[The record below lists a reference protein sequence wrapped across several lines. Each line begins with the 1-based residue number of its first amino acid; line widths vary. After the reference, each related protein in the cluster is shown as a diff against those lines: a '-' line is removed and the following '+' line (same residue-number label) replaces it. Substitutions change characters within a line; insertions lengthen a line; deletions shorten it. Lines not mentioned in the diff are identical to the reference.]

1 VIDVGVGGLSGVPS
15 GQERDPVWDN
25 LADAASATVT
35 ASRALLGMIAAS
47 LAPVL
52 EQVSP
57 PQFRVLVLLSVLG
70 SMRIGVL
77 AQRLGVHQS
86 TVTRTVERLTAAGF
100 VCRTRNPDNGREVWV
115 EATVHGQAL
124 VRTVTERRY
133 QDAVATLSRLTPAER
148 GVVIA
153 GMALYAS
160 AAGEPTVESLA
171 NLGG

>member
-1 VIDVGVGGLSGVPS
+1 MPGSPLGESPLGEEHDSA
-15 GQERDPVWDN
+15 WDN
-25 LADAASATVT
+25 LAEAATATVT

-57 PQFRVLVLLSVLG
+57 PQFRVLVLLSVFG
-70 SMRIGVL
+70 SMRIGAL

-86 TVTRTVERLTAAGF
+86 TVTRTVERLAVGGF
-100 VCRTRNPDNGREVWV
+100 VRRTRNPENGREVWV
-115 EATVHGQAL
+115 EATAHGLAL
-124 VRTVTERRY
+124 VRTVTEHRY

-160 AAGEPTVESLA
+160 AAGEPTAESLV

>member
-1 VIDVGVGGLSGVPS
+1 MGVGGLPGSPLG
-15 GQERDPVWDN
+15 EDRDQAWDN
-25 LADAASATVT
+25 LAETATATVT

-47 LAPVL
+47 LVPVL

-70 SMRIGVL
+70 SMRIGAL

-86 TVTRTVERLTAAGF
+86 TITRTVERLTAAGF
-100 VCRTRNPDNGREVWV
+100 VHRTRNPDNGREVWV
-115 EATVHGQAL
+115 EATAHGLAL

-133 QDAVATLSRLTPAER
+133 QDVVATLSRLTPAER